1 MDAFKLTHNNSSK
14 GIFLLLLIAT
24 ITFALISMPSVVNAK
39 QSGLTIVLKLKYSKL
54 ADSHPEYFDKVR
66 LTIGKYFNEYFN
78 LKKMKFP
85 SSIEVKG
92 LKIPEGTKFEVHWN
106 NPDTDEG
113 EQIDMKNTKCNCKEV
128 GTIRVP

>member
-24 ITFALISMPSVVNAK
+24 ITIALISMPSMSYAK
-39 QSGLTIVLKLKYSKL
+39 SGLTIVLKLKYSKL
-54 ADSHPEYFDKVR
+54 ADSHPEYYDKVR

-85 SSIEVKG
+85 SSIEVTG
-92 LKIPEGTKFEVHWN
+92 LKDPRRYK
-106 NPDTDEG
+106 
-113 EQIDMKNTKCNCKEV
+113 
-128 GTIRVP
+128 IRSTLE